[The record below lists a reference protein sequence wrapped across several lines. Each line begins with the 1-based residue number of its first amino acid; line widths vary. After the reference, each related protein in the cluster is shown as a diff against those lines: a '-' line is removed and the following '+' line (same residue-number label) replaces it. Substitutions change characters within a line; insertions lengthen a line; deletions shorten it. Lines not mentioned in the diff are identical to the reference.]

1 LSEPDRGSSGAAATD
16 VGAGTDV
23 AAARAAQFRQVILP
37 QLDAAYSLARFLTR
51 DAVAAQDVAQEAML
65 RAWRAFGSYRGGDA
79 RSWVLTIV
87 RNCSYNWL
95 EAQRRERTVP
105 VSEVPEP
112 LADPVAAPE
121 ASVTRESEAQRL
133 RALIA
138 ALPEPYRETLVLR
151 ELEDLSYKQIAA
163 ITGAPIGTVMSR
175 LARARAML
183 GAQLE
188 PRP

>member
-1 LSEPDRGSSGAAATD
+1 LSEPDRESSGAAASG
-16 VGAGTDV
+16 VGSDLAAVRAG
-23 AAARAAQFRQVILP
+23 QFRQVILP

-51 DAVAAQDVAQEAML
+51 DAVAAQDIAQEAML

-95 EAQRRERTVP
+95 EGQRRERTVP

-112 LADPVAAPE
+112 MADQDAAPE
-121 ASVTRESEAQRL
+121 ASLTRDSEAQRL
-133 RALIA
+133 RTLIA
-138 ALPEPYRETLVLR
+138 ALPQPYRETLVLR

-188 PRP
+188 RMP